1 MPSGP
6 AALVG
11 SRLKRGSAY
20 EIPFNI
26 GIVARKGVSNF
37 GTIFSNSHFSE
48 NTLANERFSDLVI
61 GVKLCIVL

>member
-11 SRLKRGSAY
+11 SRLKRGNAY

-26 GIVARKGVSNF
+26 GIVAPQWVSNL
-37 GTIFSNSHFSE
+37 GTFFQIHTFQKTHSLTNAS
-48 NTLANERFSDLVI
+48 AI
-61 GVKLCIVL
+61 W